1 MYSLSV
7 EEEELVDDDA
17 AENMKEDEE
26 GRGWGGERKALSDDA
41 TDDNAI
47 VERHNTTL
55 TPDFIRVAKTFPR
68 ITELLADEYKPPSIH
83 RQRRK
88 DDVRRDAP
96 AAAMDYFAAVS
107 SVVPEPIDMY

>member
-47 VERHNTTL
+47 VERHNSFTDL
-55 TPDFIRVAKTFPR
+55 CSYGPDSAIQESPKHFPR
-68 ITELLADEYKPPSIH
+68 I
-83 RQRRK
+83 
-88 DDVRRDAP
+88 
-96 AAAMDYFAAVS
+96 DY
-107 SVVPEPIDMY
+107 

>member
-7 EEEELVDDDA
+7 EEEGVVDDDA

-41 TDDNAI
+41 TDDDATDDNAI

-55 TPDFIRVAKTFPR
+55 TPDFILESPKHSRG
-68 ITELLADEYKPPSIH
+68 LLN
-83 RQRRK
+83 
-88 DDVRRDAP
+88 
-96 AAAMDYFAAVS
+96 
-107 SVVPEPIDMY
+107 